1 MGKILD
7 RTIESVRHAADI
19 VDVVSS
25 YVELKK
31 KGRNFFGLCPFH
43 SEKTPS
49 FSVNPER
56 QIFKCFGCGA
66 GGNSINFIMDLER
79 MDFPGA
85 IEALADRYNIE
96 VERDGSAG
104 PSKNVT
110 DQLYSINSIAE
121 TWFRDSV
128 RDDKEPEVIKY
139 FKDRGISKS
148 TMQEFGIGFSPT
160 NKGKLLDTVR
170 ESNFS
175 PEAMKGCGLFVGTDK
190 GYIDRF
196 RGRIIFPL
204 YSQMGKVI
212 GFAGRAFNENQI
224 AKYINS
230 PETIVYNKSKF
241 LYGLNLTSE
250 YIRKQNSVIIVEGYM
265 DLIQLFRNGIRNVVA
280 ASGTAFTSQ
289 HATQIKRMAKEVY
302 LCYDGDSAGQEASV
316 RAGYVLLAS
325 SITPK
330 IISIPDGMDPDD
342 YILKNGDSAFNELIE
357 NSTNFLEFHHA
368 LSAAKGEDTAAFL
381 NSAVMELSNIE
392 DQIFRETKLIQLSD
406 ISGISKGSILGR
418 SETIVSKKQKRD
430 SFRKKDVE
438 LEKSATKLSIEDDL
452 IRICMSKD
460 FEVRKFIFDKFDPSW
475 IISDE
480 HRNIYDKIYIHL
492 HSELMPDIS
501 VILNDIASQRTR
513 KLLASLA
520 FDINKI
526 EPTMAMAIEI
536 MNRLKNVHIKKKLDG
551 LREQLKTHESNN
563 IDTMEIINSIQFLQ
577 KKRSESIGEA

>member
-170 ESNFS
+170 ESSFS

-250 YIRKQNSVIIVEGYM
+250 HIRKQNSVIIVEGYM
-265 DLIQLFRNGIRNVVA
+265 DLIQLFMNGIRNVVA

-302 LCYDGDSAGQEASV
+302 LCYDGDSAGKEASV

-357 NSTNFLEFHHA
+357 SSTNFLEFHHA

-536 MNRLKNVHIKKKLDG
+536 MNRLKNVHIKKKLDD